1 MSRFLLTY
9 KGYEPAEEGLRE
21 AICTLGNGYVATRG
35 AAPEVS
41 AGDVHYP
48 GTYFAGL
55 YNRLGTEMSG
65 RVIENEDLVN
75 APNWLPLQF
84 RMADDETWFSIED
97 GSVEN
102 FELEL
107 DVGRGVL
114 TRSFVWTDGRGR
126 RTLVNQRRFVSM
138 RDPHVAGLETA
149 FRAENWSG
157 GIVVRSALD
166 GTVVNA
172 GVPRYRS
179 LESRH
184 LEPLETRTVG
194 DDGIALT
201 VCTTQSRVTLAMAA
215 RTRVVD
221 GGSPSPTERTTSE
234 SAGWIGQDLR
244 FDVVQGES
252 ISVEKIVTIFS
263 SRDRAISEPGLE
275 SREHLAVVGSFQEML
290 DAHVLSWDHLWR
302 RFQFESEADEDTSR
316 ILNLH
321 VFHLL
326 QTASKHTI
334 DRDVG
339 IPARGWHGEA
349 YRGHIFWDEL
359 FIFPFLTLHMP
370 DLTKALLQYRYR
382 RLAAASRA
390 AAAEGYEG
398 AMYPWQSGSNGREET
413 QTVHLNPQSGHWHPD
428 KSHRQRHINI
438 AIAYNVWKYFEAT
451 DDVEFMAF
459 QGTEM
464 LIQIARFW
472 ASIATYD
479 KALHRFEI
487 RGVMGPDEYHDGYPD
502 SDEAG
507 LRNNAYTNIMVV
519 WLLQR
524 AQEALEVVPEF
535 RRRELWEKL
544 ALRREELE
552 RWQEVCDRMV
562 VPFHDGDI
570 ISQFEGYEQLA
581 EFDWQAYVE
590 KYGNIQRLD
599 RILEAEGDTPNRYK
613 VSKQADVLML
623 FYLLSGEEIE
633 EIVTRLGYEWHDALI
648 QRNVDYYLPRTSH
661 GSTLSRVVQ
670 SYVLAR
676 SDRTRSWAA
685 FQEALHS
692 DIADVQGG
700 TTAEGIHLGAMAGTV
715 DLAQRCFSGL
725 DTRGGVLR
733 FDPAIPDE
741 LQWLRFDL
749 QYRGGWVQCEMSAKM
764 MSITSHEGAV
774 RTIKIAIRDDEFELH
789 PGALRRV
796 ELR

>member
-1 MSRFLLTY
+1 MSRWLLTY
-9 KGYEPAEEGLRE
+9 TGYDPAEEGLRE
-21 AICTLGNGYVATRG
+21 ALCTLGNGYFATRG
-35 AAPEVS
+35 AAPEVA
-41 AGDVHYP
+41 AGNVHYP

-84 RMADDETWFSIED
+84 RMADDEAWFSIED
-97 GSVEN
+97 GVAEHHQ
-102 FELEL
+102 LEL
-107 DVGRGVL
+107 DLGRGVL
-114 TRSFVWTDGRGR
+114 TRSFVWVDDRDR
-126 RTLVNQRRFVSM
+126 RTLVSQRRFISM
-138 RDPHVAGLETA
+138 RDRHVAALETT
-149 FRAENWSG
+149 FRAQNWSG
-157 GIVVRSALD
+157 DIVVRSSLD
-166 GTVVNA
+166 GTVINA

-179 LESRH
+179 LASQH
-184 LEPLETRTVG
+184 LEPIETRVVQ
-194 DDGIALT
+194 DDGISLL
-201 VCTTQSRVTLAMAA
+201 VRTTQSRVMVAMAA
-215 RTRVVD
+215 RTSVVD
-221 GGSPSPTERTTSE
+221 GGSELPVERTTTE
-234 SAGWIGQDLR
+234 SDGWIGQDLR
-244 FDVVQGES
+244 IGLVQGES
-252 ISVEKIVTIFS
+252 ISVEKLVTVS
-263 SRDRAISEPGLE
+263 SSHDRAISEPGIE
-275 SREHLAVVGSFQEML
+275 TREHLARLDSFPEL
-290 DAHVLSWDHLWR
+290 LGAHVLSWDHLWR
-302 RFQFESEADEDTSR
+302 RFQFESEVDEQTGR

-321 VFHLL
+321 MFHLL

-334 DRDVG
+334 DLDVG

-370 DLTKALLQYRYR
+370 NLTKALLQYRYR
-382 RLAAASRA
+382 RLPAASRA
-390 AAAEGYEG
+390 AADEGYDG

-428 KSHRQRHINI
+428 RSHRQRHINI
-438 AIAYNVWKYFEAT
+438 AIGYNVWKYFEAT

-459 QGTEM
+459 QGAEM

-479 KALHRFEI
+479 RAQHRFEI
-487 RGVMGPDEYHDGYPD
+487 TGVMGPDEYHDGYPD
-502 SDEAG
+502 TEEGG

-524 AQEALEVVPEF
+524 AQEALEVVPAF

-552 RWQEVCDRMV
+552 QWDELCDRML
-562 VPFHDGDI
+562 VPFHGDDI
-570 ISQFEGYEQLA
+570 ISQFEGYEQLE
-581 EFDWQAYVE
+581 EFDWDGYRAR
-590 KYGNIQRLD
+590 YGNIQRLD
-599 RILEAEGDTPNRYK
+599 RILEAEGDTTNRYK

-623 FYLLSGEEIE
+623 FYLLSDEEIAD
-633 EIVTRLGYEWHDALI
+633 ILQRLGYRWRPDMMERHI
-648 QRNVDYYLPRTSH
+648 DYYLPRTSH

-676 SDRTRSWAA
+676 RDPEQSWAA

-692 DIADVQGG
+692 DVADVQGG

-715 DLAQRCFSGL
+715 DLVQRCFSGL
-725 DTRGGVLR
+725 DTRDGKLR
-733 FDPAIPDE
+733 FDPAVPDE
-741 LQWLRFDL
+741 LRWLRFDMV
-749 QYRGGWVQCEMSAKM
+749 YRGGWVRCEMSAEVM
-764 MSITSHEGAV
+764 TITSHEGAV
-774 RTIKIAIRDDEFELH
+774 RTIDVAIRDEEFQLE